1 MKVRHKIM
9 PNYCENCLSIEGNTA
24 MVNRVL
30 NFVKSMEKDFD
41 FERIIPMPD
50 YISQVPVD
58 TKEREMYGENNW
70 YDWSIKNWGTKWN
83 SIDPEVDGN
92 DIRFYTAW
100 SPCEPVIAALA
111 KKFPDVGF
119 TYTFCEPGQ
128 SFCGGRIYENG
139 KMIFYYDGDYKENY
153 LCEEDDELA
162 EGYTITDTMFPIV
175 DSGIREEIQAV
186 EESDHCICGKLFYR
200 EYENSKIKFLS
211 DGYFVAIKG
220 YKFPF
225 PTEIN

>member
-1 MKVRHKIM
+1 M
-9 PNYCENCLSIEGNTA
+9 PNYCENCLSIEGNTVT
-24 MVNRVL
+24 VNSVL
-30 NFVKSMEKDFD
+30 NFVKSMENDFD
-41 FERIIPMPD
+41 FERIIPMPN

-58 TKEREMYGENNW
+58 TKEREMYEKNNW

-83 SIDPEVDGN
+83 SIDPEVDGD

-111 KKFPDVGF
+111 KRFPDVGF

-139 KMIFYYDGDYKENY
+139 EMIFYYDGDYRENY

-162 EGYTITDTMFPIV
+162 EEYTITDTMYPIV
-175 DSGIREEIQAV
+175 DSGIREEIQEV
-186 EESDHCICGKLFYR
+186 EETDHCICGKLFYR

>member
-24 MVNRVL
+24 MVNSVL
-30 NFVKSMEKDFD
+30 NFVKSVENDFD

-58 TKEREMYGENNW
+58 TKEREMYRENNW

-83 SIDPEVDGN
+83 SIDPEADGN

-139 KMIFYYDGDYKENY
+139 EMIFYYDGDYSENY

-175 DSGIREEIQAV
+175 DSGIREEIQEV
-186 EESDHCICGKLFYR
+186 EETDHCICGKLFYR